1 MAITSGQVTVPVGGT
16 VLTRLPA
23 GVASVTVSNLGPSP
37 VYVGA
42 SSTASTIASTSG
54 MPVPSGGIF
63 TFQLFNGNPGYN
75 LVAVAPGTASTC
87 GFLVATSVGL
97 PQPGVN

>member
-1 MAITSGQVTVPVGGT
+1 MAISSGQVTVPTGGT

-23 GVASVTVSNLGPSP
+23 GVASVTVSNIGTATI
-37 VYVGA
+37 YVGA
-42 SSTASTIASTSG
+42 SSTLATISSTAG

-75 LVAVAPGTASTC
+75 LVAVTGGGSSTA